1 MLPMDYS
8 TQDSFNP
15 KESTLLIIKQIAYA
29 YNAVTQ
35 KNISSETTFCFN

>member
-1 MLPMDYS
+1 MDYS

-15 KESTLLIIKQIAYA
+15 KESTLLIVKQIAYA

-35 KNISSETTFCFN
+35 KNINSNPTLCFN